1 MEHANP
7 FDFDR
12 HTGPAGYF
20 VLARQLSREG
30 GDPDGLEQA
39 VNACVGIFAGWKG
52 GVVAREL
59 PRHGYRLNKVW
70 ADRRV
75 N

>member
-12 HTGPAGYF
+12 YTGPAGFF

-30 GDPDGLEQA
+30 GDPDELEQA
-39 VNACVGIFAGWKG
+39 VNACMDILAGWNG
-52 GVVAREL
+52 GIVVREL
-59 PRHGYRLNKVW
+59 PRHGYRLNQVW
-70 ADRRV
+70 TDRRV